1 MFRTDRKATALDAD
15 AATVYVG
22 YDDGEVVALDL
33 GDGTV
38 RRRQRLTVGAVSAV
52 PTALTVTGD
61 GLLRSS

>member
-15 AATVYVG
+15 ATTVYVG

-38 RRRQRLTVGAVSAV
+38 RRRKRLTLGAVSAV

-61 GLLRSS
+61 GLLGSS